1 MGGDSA
7 PPGAP
12 VLLSCHAV
20 PPRAGGDARGGDP
33 THQQRPAIISSR
45 GVAPHRPSSSSGGE
59 SPRLPPCCTLR
70 PKAMLARLAGCWGQ
84 PLTAPP
90 GVQGRVQPPP
100 GQGHSLCGPSSSSPH
115 APLPHPTPPHHGVS
129 LSLVLIALTQ
139 LYLAWGCPP
148 PPRASPPLS
157 TATLPTGPRLHPPP
171 LRVWR
176 KMANKHR
183 PGTNSASPRGTRG
196 APVAGAEG
204 GGAQRGGSAPPAG
217 ERESAELAQT
227 LNPCLFRLWLFLKGR
242 DWGQDRD
249 GDPAGRGDPP
259 GGGCGEWGVL
269 GQGLGEAGGQRWWVA
284 GVPVGC

>member
-1 MGGDSA
+1 MPHPAPQGHVGPAGGVLGAASDRPPWGAGPGSA
-7 PPGAP
+7 TSGPGPFAVWTL
-12 VLLSCHAV
+12 VLLTPC
-20 PPRAGGDARGGDP
+20 
-33 THQQRPAIISSR
+33 
-45 GVAPHRPSSSSGGE
+45 PS
-59 SPRLPPCCTLR
+59 
-70 PKAMLARLAGCWGQ
+70 
-84 PLTAPP
+84 
-90 GVQGRVQPPP
+90 
-100 GQGHSLCGPSSSSPH
+100 PS
-115 APLPHPTPPHHGVS
+115 PHPTPPWGFTEFGFNRPHS
-129 LSLVLIALTQ
+129 ALSGLGL
-139 LYLAWGCPP
+139 PS

-157 TATLPTGPRLHPPP
+157 TATLPAGPRLHPPP

-227 LNPCLFRLWLFLKGR
+227 LNPCLFRLWLFLKGQ